1 MSRSH
6 VQRAILILSIALL
19 IYPFADAL
27 FGEDEERASA
37 MPNPDFDGNGV
48 VDFDDFSL
56 LTRRFGARRGDAGY
70 EGRFDLNG
78 DGVIEFRDFLIYTR
92 YFGQVAPVPVE
103 AIPPRQVPVGGDPL
117 RVDVAEYFY
126 DANGDALRYAAS
138 SDDEAIAS
146 VRVSDA
152 VVAIVPV
159 AAGRATVTVTA
170 IDVAGLRATQTIA
183 VSVTLFPRTPLARA
197 LTENAPAG
205 EPVGDP
211 VSVPGLD
218 AFTYRL
224 AGADADSFDIDAHTG
239 QIRTRQGIAY
249 DHERDET
256 FSLEVVATG
265 GDNADSIAVTI
276 SVGDVDEPPS
286 SPPSNL
292 SVQPGDQSLTVHF
305 HAARDEPGK
314 PPVLGY
320 HAEIR
325 TGEEG
330 DWVNRKTIYGRTN
343 TSAFYEDLGRAPRH
357 HDASLQNGQRYQIR
371 IRTWNAEGESDW
383 AEPVS
388 GVPAY
393 VPPRNR
399 TYARFEDGDTETQL
413 ELSRFTGQGGTIAV
427 TTAALA
433 QDIRDV
439 VEDIFADVTAV
450 SNFPAVPEQAGFAVS
465 TSGTIFDITL
475 KARLAD
481 GEEVDIGGDL
491 RVPVEICLPV
501 PEGIS
506 NPVIIHY
513 KETWEMLETQRVDGD
528 AICAHAATFS
538 YYGVGQAFN
547 DVPEF
552 AISTPSLT
560 FPENTEAG
568 QNIGNPVTATDSD
581 GGTLAYRLEGADAD
595 SFAIDATTGQIQT
608 KAGVT
613 YNYEAKSSYSVTVKV
628 VDGQGGSATIPVTI
642 TLTDVDGEAPGKP
655 AVPNVSVASATSLT
669 ATWTPPANTGP
680 PITDYDVQY
689 RLGNSGAFT
698 DWPHGGTER
707 TATITSLAA
716 NTSYGVHVRA
726 TNDEGTG
733 AWSDAGNG
741 TTSSV
746 PTLSISS
753 PSVTEGN
760 SGSTTLRFTVSLSAP
775 SGQQVTVA
783 YADTETGTATSGTDY
798 VAITA
803 DTLIFAAGETNKTI
817 DVSVTSDAI
826 DEPNETV
833 VVQLSSPTNATIAT
847 ATGTGTI
854 NDDDPK
860 PKVTLALNPAAINE
874 NSGVTTVTATLNGA
888 SSQATTITVAAAP
901 GANAVSGDFTLSSNK
916 MLTIAAGQTTSTGTV
931 TITANDNNQDE
942 AEKSVTVSA
951 TAQNDQG
958 ITTPDNVTLRI
969 NDDDGAPTLS
979 ISSPSV
985 TEGNSGST
993 TLRFTVSLSAASG
1006 QQVTVAYADTETGTA
1021 ISGTDYVAVTADTLT
1036 FAAGETRDTIDVS
1049 VTGDAI
1055 DEPHETVIVELSSP
1069 TNATIAT
1076 ATGTGTINDDDP
1088 KPKVTLALNPAAI
1101 NENNGV
1107 TTVTA
1112 TLNGAS
1118 SQATTIIVA
1127 AAPGANATAGDF
1139 ALSSN
1144 KRLTIAAGQTTS
1156 TGTVTITANDN
1167 NQDEAEKSVTVSAT
1181 AQNDQGITAP
1191 DNVTLRINDDD
1202 GAPTL
1207 SISSPSV
1214 TEGAPGTTDTLRFVV
1229 SLSAASGQQVTVNYA
1244 EIATGRTAT
1253 PGVDYTALASGML
1266 TFAASE
1272 THDTLKVAVIGDAL
1286 NEPNETVVV
1295 QLSNP
1300 SNATIATAT
1309 GTGTINDDDGAPT
1322 LSISSPSVMEG
1333 APGTTD
1339 TLRFAVSLSAASGQQ
1354 VTVNYAEIA
1363 TGRTATPGVDYTAIT
1378 SGMLTFAASETRDTL
1393 KVAVIGDA
1401 LNEPNETVVVQLSN
1415 PSNATIAT
1423 ATGTGTINDD
1433 DGAPTLSISSPSVME
1448 GAPGTTDTLRFAVSL
1463 SAASGQQ
1470 VTVNYAEIA
1479 TGRTATPGVDYTAL
1493 ASGMLTFAASETRD
1507 TLKVAVIGDA
1517 LNEPNETVVVKL
1529 NSPTN
1534 ATIATATGTGTIND
1548 DDGAPTLSISS
1559 PSVMEGAP
1567 GTTDTLRFVVS
1578 LSAASGQQ
1586 VTVNYAEIA
1595 TGRTATPGVDYTALA
1610 SGMLTFAA
1618 SETRDTLKVAVIG
1631 DALNEPNE
1639 TVIVQLS
1646 SPTNA
1651 TIATATGTGTIN
1663 DDDGA
1668 PTLSISSPSVME
1680 GAPGTT
1686 DTLRFAVS
1694 LSAASGQQVTV
1705 DYAEIATGR
1714 TATPGV
1720 DYTALAS
1727 GTLTFAASETRDTL
1741 KVAVIGDALNEPNET
1756 VVVQLSNP
1764 SNATIATGMDTGTGT
1779 INDDDGA
1786 PTLSISSPSVMEGA
1800 PGTTDTLRFAVSLS
1814 AASGQQVTVAYADT
1828 ETGTATSGTDYVAV
1842 TADTL
1847 IFAAGE
1853 TNKTIDVSVTGDA
1866 IDEPNETVIVQLS
1879 SPTNATIATGMD
1891 TGTGTINDDDG
1902 APTLS
1907 ISSPSVM
1914 EGAPGTTDTLR
1925 FAVSLSA
1932 ASGQQ
1937 VTVDYAEI
1945 ATGRTAAPGVDY
1957 TALASGTLTFAA
1969 TETHDTLKV
1978 AVIGDALNEPNE
1990 TVVVQLS
1997 SPTNATIATGMD
2009 TGTGTINDDDGAPT
2023 LSISSPSV
2031 MEGALGTTDTLRF
2044 VVSLSAA
2051 SGQQVTVNYAEI
2063 ATGRTATPG
2072 VDYTA
2077 LASGMLTFAASETR
2091 DTLKVA
2097 VIGDALN
2104 EPNET
2109 VVVQLSN
2116 PSNATIAT
2124 ATGTGT
2130 ITDDDGAPTLS
2141 ISSPSVTEG
2150 ALGTTDTLR
2159 FAVSLS
2165 AASGQQV
2172 TVNYAEIA
2180 TGRTATPGVDY
2191 TALASGMLTFAAS
2204 ETRDTLKVAVIGDA
2218 LNEPNETVVVQLS
2231 NPTNATIATGM
2242 DTGTGTI
2249 NDDDGA
2255 PTLSISSP
2263 SVTEGAPGT
2272 TDTLRFAVSLSA
2284 ASGQQ
2289 VTVNYAEIATGR
2301 TATPGVDYT
2310 ALASGMLTF
2319 AASET
2324 RDTLK
2329 VAVIGDALNEPNETV
2344 VVQLS
2349 NPSNATIAT
2358 GMDTGTGTITDDD
2371 GAPTLSISS
2380 PSVMEGAT
2388 GTTDTLRFAVSLSA
2402 ASGQQVTVNYAEIA
2416 TGRTATPGVDYTAL
2430 ASGMLTF
2437 AATETHDTLK
2447 VAVIG
2452 DALNEPNETV
2462 VVQLSNPSNATIA
2475 TATGTGTI
2483 NDDDGAPTLSISSP
2497 SVTEGAPGT
2506 TDTLRFA
2513 VSLSAASGQ
2522 QVTVN
2527 YAEIATGRTATP
2539 GVDYT
2544 ALASGMLT
2552 FAASE
2557 TRDTLKV
2564 AVIGDA
2570 LNEPNETVVVQL
2582 SSPTNATIATGMDTG
2597 TGTINDDDAT
2607 PTLSISSPSVM
2618 EGAPGTTDTL
2628 RFAVSLSAASGQ
2640 QVTVN
2645 YAEIATG
2652 RTATPGVDYTALAS
2666 GMLTFA
2672 ASETRDTLKVAVIG
2686 DALNEP
2692 NETVVVQ
2699 LSNPTNATI
2708 TTATGTGTIT
2718 DDDPKP
2724 KVTLALNPA
2733 AINENSGV
2741 TTVTATLNGASS
2753 QATTITVA
2761 AVPGANAVS
2770 GDFTLSSNKMLTIAA
2785 GQTTSTGTV
2794 TITANDNQVNAPDK
2808 SVTVSATA
2816 QNDQGITAPD
2826 NVTLTIRNDDAV
2838 TAGICDRTQAV
2849 QAAILTKIV
2858 GQSNCATVTPT
2869 HLAAITGLLDLRH
2882 RSIAA
2887 LKAEDFGGLSDLRTL
2902 RIDRNNLTTLPAGI
2916 FSDLDSLRSLRI
2928 NHNQLGILPSAIFSN
2943 LSKLDRLTL
2952 NSNRLQTL
2960 PDSMFFGL
2968 SSLTRL
2974 ELHNNG
2980 SDFTLTLVL
2989 ERTDNA
2995 DFNASG
3001 PATIAVK
3008 VAEGA
3013 PFDMSVTLS
3022 ATGGTLSSAT
3032 ATISKGD
3039 IESGSITVT
3048 QSGMMQTAIRLGTA
3062 PTVPSSYQGIATAVG
3077 NPITLWAPGIC
3088 GRTTAV
3094 SNAIV
3099 SAVNGVSDCAL
3110 LTDAH
3115 LQAITGT
3122 LDLSNQS
3129 LSALRPGDF
3138 SGLSSL
3144 ETLWL
3149 YDNRLSSLPDTAFAS
3164 LSNLRFLSLYRNRLT
3179 RLPDALFASLDS
3191 LKILH
3196 LNDNRLTT
3204 LPDTAFAGMD
3214 SLQTLLMDN
3223 NALTAL
3229 PDTAFYDLPHLQTL
3243 HLNDNLLSALPDSA
3257 FRELDSLKTLRLN
3270 DNALTALPDSAFR
3283 GLSHL
3288 KILYLN
3294 DNMLT
3299 ALPDSAFR
3307 GLDSLQTL
3315 HLNDNS
3321 LRALPDSAF
3330 KGLDK
3335 LRSLHLNDNALSLL
3349 RDSAFARLSDLQSLD
3364 LASNSLS
3371 TLPRHAFKGLSDLR
3385 SLDLSDNALRALPD
3399 SAFAGLTRLNRLD
3412 LSGNAA
3418 LDFILTLALE
3428 RTDNASLAASGPATL
3443 KVKVAQGAPFEMS
3456 VGLSITGGALS
3467 AEKATIAKGSTES
3480 AAITVTQVG
3489 GMLATVRLGERPGVP
3504 FGYDGIQT
3512 AVDDSL
3518 VLFGTVAN
3526 RAPEAMG
3533 AIGDVTVALSG
3544 SAASVNVARA
3554 FSDPDGD
3561 ALTFGATASV
3571 PSLATL
3577 SAMDSLVTIT
3587 PMVAGIATVTVTAT
3601 DPDGSSATQTFSLTV
3616 TNSAP
3621 TVAASIPDTTALV
3634 NTPFTYAFPQNTF
3647 RDSDRDALTYTS
3659 SGGPAWL
3666 AFTPATRTFSG
3677 TPSNAT
3683 GSPFAIAVEANDGKG
3698 GRVQTTFTL
3707 SVAAGICT
3715 RTAAVRTALLSAI
3728 ASADTCT
3735 VVTDAHLA
3743 GIVDSLNL
3751 RGKRIASVQAT
3762 DFAGLSNLT
3771 TLNLYDN
3778 DLTSL
3783 PAGVFDDLHNLRF
3796 LSLYNNDLT
3805 ALSASAFDELSA
3817 LRFLSLDSNRVT
3829 SLPANAF
3836 SNLPQLQTLSFSGN
3850 GLTALSAGAL
3860 DSLSNLRELLLD
3872 GNALTALPAGA
3883 LDSLSQLQIL
3893 GLNDNALSTLRTGAF
3908 AKLSHL
3914 RVLNLK
3920 NNALTA
3926 LPDGVFTGLTSLM
3939 LLDLSG
3945 NSGANFT
3952 LTLALERTDNSD
3964 RTATGPATIKVK
3976 IAYGAPFDMSVTL
3989 SATGGT
3995 LTDEN
4000 AMALSRVTIP
4010 RGSAESAPITA
4021 TQTGMNQTTI
4031 SLGNAPAVPTGY
4043 RGITIMVGSSL
4054 VLF

>member
-19 IYPFADAL
+19 IYPFADVL
-27 FGEDEERASA
+27 FGEDAERASA

-56 LTRRFGARRGDAGY
+56 LTSRFGARRGDAGY

-103 AIPPRQVPVGGDPL
+103 AIPARQVPVGGDPL

-256 FSLEVVATG
+256 FSLIVVATG

-276 SVGDVDEPPS
+276 SIKDVDEPPA

-388 GVPAY
+388 GVPVY

-413 ELSRFTGQGGTIAV
+413 ELSRFTGQGGTIAL

-433 QDIRDV
+433 QNIRDV

-481 GEEVDIGGDL
+481 GEEVNIGGDL

-501 PEGIS
+501 PEGIA

-581 GGTLAYRLEGADAD
+581 GGTLVYRLEGTDAD

-642 TLTDVDGEAPGKP
+642 ALTDVDGEAPGKP
-655 AVPNVSVASATSLT
+655 AVPNVSAASATSLT

-698 DWPHGGTER
+698 DWPHGSTER
-707 TATITSLAA
+707 TATITSLAV
-716 NTSYGVHVRA
+716 NTSYGVRVRA

-798 VAITA
+798 VAVTA

-817 DVSVTSDAI
+817 DVSVTGDAI

-833 VVQLSSPTNATIAT
+833 IVQLSSPTNATIAT
-847 ATGTGTI
+847 GMDTGTGTI
-854 NDDDPK
+854 
-860 PKVTLALNPAAINE
+860 T
-874 NSGVTTVTATLNGA
+874 
-888 SSQATTITVAAAP
+888 
-901 GANAVSGDFTLSSNK
+901 
-916 MLTIAAGQTTSTGTV
+916 
-931 TITANDNNQDE
+931 
-942 AEKSVTVSA
+942 
-951 TAQNDQG
+951 
-958 ITTPDNVTLRI
+958 
-969 NDDDGAPTLS
+969 DDDGAPTLS

-985 TEGNSGST
+985 MEGAPGT
-993 TLRFTVSLSAASG
+993 TDTLRFAVSLSAASG
-1006 QQVTVAYADTETGTA
+1006 QQVTVD
-1021 ISGTDYVAVTADTLT
+1021 
-1036 FAAGETRDTIDVS
+1036 
-1049 VTGDAI
+1049 
-1055 DEPHETVIVELSSP
+1055 
-1069 TNATIAT
+1069 
-1076 ATGTGTINDDDP
+1076 
-1088 KPKVTLALNPAAI
+1088 
-1101 NENNGV
+1101 
-1107 TTVTA
+1107 
-1112 TLNGAS
+1112 
-1118 SQATTIIVA
+1118 
-1127 AAPGANATAGDF
+1127 
-1139 ALSSN
+1139 
-1144 KRLTIAAGQTTS
+1144 
-1156 TGTVTITANDN
+1156 
-1167 NQDEAEKSVTVSAT
+1167 
-1181 AQNDQGITAP
+1181 
-1191 DNVTLRINDDD
+1191 
-1202 GAPTL
+1202 
-1207 SISSPSV
+1207 
-1214 TEGAPGTTDTLRFVV
+1214 
-1229 SLSAASGQQVTVNYA
+1229 YA

-1272 THDTLKVAVIGDAL
+1272 TRDTLKVAVIGDAL

-1300 SNATIATAT
+1300 TNATIATGMDT
-1309 GTGTINDDDGAPT
+1309 GTGTITDDDGAPT

-1363 TGRTATPGVDYTAIT
+1363 TGRTATPGVDYTALA

-1415 PSNATIAT
+1415 PTNATIATGMDTGTGTITDDDGAPTLSISSPSVMEGAPGTTDTLRFAVSLSAASGQQVTVDYAEIATGRTAAPGVDYTALASGTLTFAASETRDTLKVAVIGDALNEPNETVVVQLSNPTNATIAT

-1517 LNEPNETVVVKL
+1517 LNEPNETVVV
-1529 NSPTN
+1529 
-1534 ATIATATGTGTIND
+1534 
-1548 DDGAPTLSISS
+1548 
-1559 PSVMEGAP
+1559 
-1567 GTTDTLRFVVS
+1567 
-1578 LSAASGQQ
+1578 
-1586 VTVNYAEIA
+1586 
-1595 TGRTATPGVDYTALA
+1595 
-1610 SGMLTFAA
+1610 
-1618 SETRDTLKVAVIG
+1618 
-1631 DALNEPNE
+1631 
-1639 TVIVQLS
+1639 
-1646 SPTNA
+1646 
-1651 TIATATGTGTIN
+1651 
-1663 DDDGA
+1663 
-1668 PTLSISSPSVME
+1668 
-1680 GAPGTT
+1680 
-1686 DTLRFAVS
+1686 
-1694 LSAASGQQVTV
+1694 
-1705 DYAEIATGR
+1705 
-1714 TATPGV
+1714 
-1720 DYTALAS
+1720 
-1727 GTLTFAASETRDTL
+1727 
-1741 KVAVIGDALNEPNET
+1741 
-1756 VVVQLSNP
+1756 QLSNP

-1786 PTLSISSPSVMEGA
+1786 PTLSISSPSVTEGA

-1814 AASGQQVTVAYADT
+1814 AASGQQVTV
-1828 ETGTATSGTDYVAV
+1828 
-1842 TADTL
+1842 
-1847 IFAAGE
+1847 
-1853 TNKTIDVSVTGDA
+1853 
-1866 IDEPNETVIVQLS
+1866 
-1879 SPTNATIATGMD
+1879 
-1891 TGTGTINDDDG
+1891 
-1902 APTLS
+1902 
-1907 ISSPSVM
+1907 
-1914 EGAPGTTDTLR
+1914 
-1925 FAVSLSA
+1925 
-1932 ASGQQ
+1932 
-1937 VTVDYAEI
+1937 
-1945 ATGRTAAPGVDY
+1945 
-1957 TALASGTLTFAA
+1957 
-1969 TETHDTLKV
+1969 
-1978 AVIGDALNEPNE
+1978 
-1990 TVVVQLS
+1990 
-1997 SPTNATIATGMD
+1997 
-2009 TGTGTINDDDGAPT
+2009 
-2023 LSISSPSV
+2023 
-2031 MEGALGTTDTLRF
+2031 
-2044 VVSLSAA
+2044 
-2051 SGQQVTVNYAEI
+2051 NYAEI
-2063 ATGRTATPG
+2063 ATGRTATQG
-2072 VDYTA
+2072 TDYTA

-2104 EPNET
+2104 EANET
-2109 VVVQLSN
+2109 VVVQLSS

-2141 ISSPSVTEG
+2141 ISSPSVMEG
-2150 ALGTTDTLR
+2150 APGTTDTLR

-2204 ETRDTLKVAVIGDA
+2204 ETHDTLKVAVIGDA
-2218 LNEPNETVVVQLS
+2218 LNEANETVVVQLS
-2231 NPTNATIATGM
+2231 SPSNATIATA
-2242 DTGTGTI
+2242 TGTGTI

-2263 SVTEGAPGT
+2263 SVMEGAPGT
-2272 TDTLRFAVSLSA
+2272 TDTLRFVVSLSA

-2582 SSPTNATIATGMDTG
+2582 SNPSNATIATATG
-2597 TGTINDDDAT
+2597 TGTINDDDGA

-2618 EGAPGTTDTL
+2618 EGAPGTTDTLRFAVSLSAASGQQVTVNYAEIATGRTATQGTDYTALASGTLTFAASETRDTLKVAVIGDALNEPNETVVVQLSNPTNATIATATGTGTITDDDGAPTLSISSPSVMEGATGTTDTLRFAVSLSAASGQQVTVNYAEITTGRTATQGTDYTALASGTLTFAASETRDTLKVAVIGDALNEPNETVVVQLSNPTNATIATATGTGTITDDDGAPTLSISSPSVMEGATGTTDTLRFAVSLSAASGQQVTVDYAEIATGRTATQGTDYTALADGMLTFSPGMTRDTLKVAVIGDALNEPNETVVVQLSNPSNATIATATGTGTINDDDGAPTLSISSPSVMEGALGTTDTL

-2699 LSNPTNATI
+2699 LSNPSNATI
-2708 TTATGTGTIT
+2708 ATATGTGTIT

-2761 AVPGANAVS
+2761 AAPGANATAD
-2770 GDFTLSSNKMLTIAA
+2770 DFALSSNKMLTIAA

-2816 QNDQGITAPD
+2816 QNAQGITAPD
-2826 NVTLTIRNDDAV
+2826 NVTLTIRNDDAA
-2838 TAGICDRTQAV
+2838 TAGICGRTQAV
-2849 QAAILTKIV
+2849 QDTILAKIV

-2869 HLAAITGLLDLRH
+2869 HLAAITGTLDFR
-2882 RSIAA
+2882 RNSIAA
-2887 LKAEDFGGLSDLRTL
+2887 LKAEDFGGLSALGVL

-2916 FSDLDSLRSLRI
+2916 FSDLSSLRTLRI
-2928 NHNQLGILPSAIFSN
+2928 NHNQLGTLPSAIFSN
-2943 LSKLDRLTL
+2943 LSNLDRLTL

-2974 ELHNNG
+2974 ELHSNG
-2980 SDFTLTLVL
+2980 ADFTLTLAL

-3022 ATGGTLSSAT
+3022 ATGGTLSSTT

-3062 PTVPSSYQGIATAVG
+3062 PIVPSTYQGIATAVG

-3149 YDNRLSSLPDTAFAS
+3149 YDNRLSSLPDTGFAS

-3196 LNDNRLTT
+3196 LNDNRLSS

-3223 NALTAL
+3223 NMLTAL
-3229 PDTAFYDLPHLQTL
+3229 PDTAFYDLPNLQTL
-3243 HLNDNLLSALPDSA
+3243 HLNDNLLRALPDSA

-3270 DNALTALPDSAFR
+3270 DNALSALPDSAFR

-3294 DNMLT
+3294 DNMLS

-3321 LRALPDSAF
+3321 LSALPDSAF

-3349 RDSAFARLSDLQSLD
+3349 RGSAFARLSDLQSLD

-3371 TLPRHAFKGLSDLR
+3371 TLPRHAFEGLSDLR
-3385 SLDLSDNALRALPD
+3385 SLDLSGNALSALPD

-3512 AVDDSL
+3512 AVGDSL

-3587 PMVAGIATVTVTAT
+3587 PLAAGIATVTVTAT

-3659 SGGPAWL
+3659 SGEPAWL

-3728 ASADTCT
+3728 ADADTCT

-3743 GIVDSLNL
+3743 GVVDSLNL
-3751 RGKRIASVQAT
+3751 RGQRINSVQAT

-3883 LDSLSQLQIL
+3883 LDSLAQLQIL

-3908 AKLSHL
+3908 AELSHL

-3945 NSGANFT
+3945 NTAPNFT

-3976 IAYGAPFDMSVTL
+3976 IAHGAPFDMSVTL

-4000 AMALSRVTIP
+4000 AMALSQVTIP

-4021 TQTGMNQTTI
+4021 TQAGGSQTTI
-4031 SLGNAPAVPTGY
+4031 NLGSAPAVPTGY
-4043 RGITIMVGSSL
+4043 RGITISVGGSL